1 MKKNIITF
9 TAAAAMTLAMSMT
22 AFAGQWVSDANGWW
36 WQNDDGGYP
45 ANAWQWID
53 GNQDG
58 TAECYYFDARGYCL
72 QNTTTPDGYT
82 VNADGA
88 WTADGAVQT
97 QQAAAQAVDSQAAN
111 TQAAETQ
118 NTAQTNSE
126 APNVA
131 GIYKGTYNGGTI
143 TCEIIKESDTV
154 YWVEIDYFLKDMLP
168 AYAGNGVFADAYN
181 RYTFSGNTLIFEDL
195 YSNETVQFV
204 KQ

>member
-1 MKKNIITF
+1 MKKKIITF
-9 TAAAAMTLAMSMT
+9 AAATVMTLAMSMT

-36 WQNDDGGYP
+36 WQNDDGSYP
-45 ANAWQWID
+45 ANTWQWID

-58 TAECYYFDARGYCL
+58 VAESYYFNAQGYCL

-88 WTADGAVQT
+88 WIADGAVQT
-97 QQAAAQAVDSQAAN
+97 QQVSTQAAN
-111 TQAAETQ
+111 TQNAETQ
-118 NTAQTNSE
+118 ATAQVNSE

-131 GIYKGTYNGGTI
+131 GIYKGAYNGSTI
-143 TCEIIKESDTV
+143 TCEIVKESDTV
-154 YWVEIDYFLKDMLP
+154 YWVEIDYFIKDMLP
-168 AYAGNGVFADAYN
+168 SYAGNGVFADAYN

-195 YSNETVQFV
+195 YSGETVQFT